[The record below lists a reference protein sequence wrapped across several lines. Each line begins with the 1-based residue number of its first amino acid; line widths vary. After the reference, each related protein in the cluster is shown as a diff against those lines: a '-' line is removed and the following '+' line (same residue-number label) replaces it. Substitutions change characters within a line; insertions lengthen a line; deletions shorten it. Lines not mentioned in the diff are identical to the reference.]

1 MMVVGDFIIEVLGPV
16 LESLEPIV
24 PGEWF
29 PLYFIRPYLQRPL
42 IAAVFVAM
50 VAGFLGSFLL
60 IRNLALIGDGLAHVS
75 FGAIAIGLVVGIV
88 DPLIWA
94 FVLCVISAI
103 LIDFLQVK
111 KWLTGDTAIAI
122 FLTGMLGLGVVV
134 TRLYGGG
141 SLISVEGY
149 LWGNLN
155 LIDSDSFEFI
165 MIACIISYLSLAIFY
180 HSLLLI
186 SIDPIA
192 AKIQGLPVRFIGL
205 YWSILTAAVVVSMV
219 QFVGVLLVTALIV
232 TPAAIAQLLSRSF
245 FMCVVLSQ
253 VLGVV
258 TVLLGLYY
266 SAELSTDS
274 GAMIALVSA
283 IMFVVVAVS
292 KGLIKQ
298 FTAADNNSN

>member
-1 MMVVGDFIIEVLGPV
+1 MVVGDFIIEVLGPV

-42 IAAVFVAM
+42 IAAVFVSM

-205 YWSILTAAVVVSMV
+205 YSSILTAAVVVSMV

>member
-1 MMVVGDFIIEVLGPV
+1 MVVGDFIIEVLGPV

-29 PLYFIRPYLQRPL
+29 PLYFIRPYLQRQL

-60 IRNLALIGDGLAHVS
+60 VRNLALIGDGLAHVS
-75 FGAIAIGLVVGIV
+75 FGAIAIGLIVGIV

-122 FLTGMLGLGVVV
+122 FLTGMLGLGIVV

-192 AKIQGLPVRFIGL
+192 ARIQGLPVRFIGL

>member
-1 MMVVGDFIIEVLGPV
+1 MVVGDFIIEVLGPV

-75 FGAIAIGLVVGIV
+75 FGAIAIGLIVGIV

-103 LIDFLQVK
+103 LIDFLQAK

-122 FLTGMLGLGVVV
+122 FLTGMLGLGVVL

-155 LIDSDSFEFI
+155 LIDADSFEFI

-192 AKIQGLPVRFIGL
+192 ARIQGLPVRFIGL

-283 IMFVVVAVS
+283 IIFVIVAVS

>member
-1 MMVVGDFIIEVLGPV
+1 MVVGDFVIEVLGPV

-75 FGAIAIGLVVGIV
+75 FGAITIGLVVGIV
-88 DPLIWA
+88 DPLVWA

-134 TRLYGGG
+134 TRIYGGG

-192 AKIQGLPVRFIGL
+192 ARIQGLPVRLIGL

>member
-1 MMVVGDFIIEVLGPV
+1 MVVGDFIIEVLGPV

-103 LIDFLQVK
+103 LIDFLQLK

-122 FLTGMLGLGVVV
+122 FLTGMLGLGIVV

-165 MIACIISYLSLAIFY
+165 MIACIISYLSLAILY

-192 AKIQGLPVRFIGL
+192 ARIQGLPVRFIRL

>member
-1 MMVVGDFIIEVLGPV
+1 MVVGDFIIEVLGPV

-219 QFVGVLLVTALIV
+219 HFVGVLLVTALIV

>member
-1 MMVVGDFIIEVLGPV
+1 MVVGDFIIEVLGPV

-122 FLTGMLGLGVVV
+122 FLTGMLGLGIVV

-192 AKIQGLPVRFIGL
+192 ARIQGLPVRFIRL

>member
-1 MMVVGDFIIEVLGPV
+1 MVVGDFIIEVLGPV

-122 FLTGMLGLGVVV
+122 FLTGMLGLGIVV

-192 AKIQGLPVRFIGL
+192 ARIQGLPVRLIGL

-245 FMCVVLSQ
+245 FMCIVLSQ
-253 VLGVV
+253 ILGVV

>member
-1 MMVVGDFIIEVLGPV
+1 MVVGDFIIEVLGPV

-60 IRNLALIGDGLAHVS
+60 VRNLALIGDGLAHVS

-122 FLTGMLGLGVVV
+122 FLTGMLGLGIVV

-155 LIDSDSFEFI
+155 LIDSESFEFI

-192 AKIQGLPVRFIGL
+192 ARIQGLPVRFIRL

-253 VLGVV
+253 ILGVV

-292 KGLIKQ
+292 IGLIKQ

>member
-1 MMVVGDFIIEVLGPV
+1 MVVGDFIIEVLGPV

-60 IRNLALIGDGLAHVS
+60 VRNLALIGDGLAHVS

-122 FLTGMLGLGVVV
+122 FLTGMLGLGIVV

-165 MIACIISYLSLAIFY
+165 MIACIISYLSLAILY

-192 AKIQGLPVRFIGL
+192 ARIQGLPVRFIRL

-258 TVLLGLYY
+258 AVLLGLYY

>member
-1 MMVVGDFIIEVLGPV
+1 MGVGDFIIEVLGPV

-42 IAAVFVAM
+42 IAAVFVSM

-122 FLTGMLGLGVVV
+122 FLTGMLGLGIVV

-192 AKIQGLPVRFIGL
+192 ARLQGLPVRLIGL

-245 FMCVVLSQ
+245 FMCIVLSQ
-253 VLGVV
+253 ILGVV

>member
-1 MMVVGDFIIEVLGPV
+1 MGVGDFVIEVLGPL
-16 LESLEPIV
+16 LESLEPII

-42 IAAVFVAM
+42 IAAIFVSM

-75 FGAIAIGLVVGIV
+75 FGAIAIGLVVGMI

-94 FVLCVISAI
+94 FMMCVVSAI
-103 LIDFLQVK
+103 IIDYLQVK
-111 KWLTGDTAIAI
+111 QWLTGDTAIAI
-122 FLTGMLGLGVVV
+122 FLTGMLGLGIIV
-134 TRLYGGG
+134 TRIWGGG
-141 SLISVEGY
+141 SLASVEGY

-155 LIDSDSFEFI
+155 LIDSESFEFI
-165 MIACIISYLSLAIFY
+165 IIACLASYISLVVLYQ
-180 HSLLLI
+180 SLLLI

-192 AKIQGLPVRFIGL
+192 ARIQGLPVRLISL

-245 FMCVVLSQ
+245 LMCVILSQ
-253 VLGVV
+253 VLGVI

-274 GAMIALVSA
+274 GAMIALISA
-283 IMFVVVAVS
+283 IMFVLVAVS
-292 KGLIKQ
+292 KGIFSKV
-298 FTAADNNSN
+298 TASKNNSN

>member
-1 MMVVGDFIIEVLGPV
+1 MVVGDLVVDVLAPI
-16 LESLEPIV
+16 LEYLEPIV

-42 IAAVFVAM
+42 IAAIFVSM

-75 FGAIAIGLVVGIV
+75 FGAIAIGLVAGVV

-94 FVLCVISAI
+94 FVLCLIAAV
-103 LIDFLQVK
+103 LIDYLQVK
-111 KWLTGDTAIAI
+111 QWLTGDTAIAI

-165 MIACIISYLSLAIFY
+165 IIACLASYISLIVLYQ
-180 HSLLLI
+180 SLLLI

-192 AKIQGLPVRFIGL
+192 ARVQGLPVRFIGL
-205 YWSILTAAVVVSMV
+205 YWSILTAAVVVCMV

-232 TPAAIAQLLSRSF
+232 TPAAIAQLVSRSF
-245 FMCVVLSQ
+245 LMCVILSQ

-292 KGLIKQ
+292 KGV
-298 FTAADNNSN
+298 FTKVTASDNNSS

>member
-1 MMVVGDFIIEVLGPV
+1 MVVGDFIIEVLGPV

-60 IRNLALIGDGLAHVS
+60 VRNLALIGDGLAHVS
-75 FGAIAIGLVVGIV
+75 FGAIAIGLIVGIV

-103 LIDFLQVK
+103 LIDFLQLK

-122 FLTGMLGLGVVV
+122 FLTGMLGLGIVV

-165 MIACIISYLSLAIFY
+165 MIACIISYLSLAILY

-192 AKIQGLPVRFIGL
+192 ARIQGLPVRFIRL

>member
-1 MMVVGDFIIEVLGPV
+1 M
-16 LESLEPIV
+16 
-24 PGEWF
+24 
-29 PLYFIRPYLQRPL
+29 
-42 IAAVFVAM
+42 
-50 VAGFLGSFLL
+50 
-60 IRNLALIGDGLAHVS
+60 IGDGLAHVS

-155 LIDSDSFEFI
+155 LIDADSFDFI
-165 MIACIISYLSLAIFY
+165 MIACIVSYLSLAIFY
-180 HSLLLI
+180 QNLLLV

-192 AKIQGLPVRFIGL
+192 ARIQGLPVRFIGL

-232 TPAAIAQLLSRSF
+232 TPAAIAQLISRSF

-298 FTAADNNSN
+298 FTASDNNSN

>member
-1 MMVVGDFIIEVLGPV
+1 MVGDFVIEVLGPV

>member
-1 MMVVGDFIIEVLGPV
+1 MVVGDFIIEVLGPV

-192 AKIQGLPVRFIGL
+192 ARIQGLPVRFIGL

-253 VLGVV
+253 ILGVV

>member
-1 MMVVGDFIIEVLGPV
+1 MVVGDFIIEVLGPV

-122 FLTGMLGLGVVV
+122 FLTGMLGLGIVV

-192 AKIQGLPVRFIGL
+192 ARIQGLPVRFIGL

-253 VLGVV
+253 ILGVV

-283 IMFVVVAVS
+283 IMFVIVAVS

>member
-1 MMVVGDFIIEVLGPV
+1 MVVGDFVLEVLGPV
-16 LESLEPIV
+16 LESLEPFV

-42 IAAVFVAM
+42 IAAIFVSM

-94 FVLCVISAI
+94 FALCLVSAI
-103 LIDFLQVK
+103 LIDYLQVK
-111 KWLTGDTAIAI
+111 QWLTGDTAIAI
-122 FLTGMLGLGVVV
+122 FLTGMLGLGIIV
-134 TRLYGGG
+134 TRIWGGG

-165 MIACIISYLSLAIFY
+165 LIACLASYISLVVLYQ
-180 HSLLLI
+180 SLLLI

-192 AKIQGLPVRFIGL
+192 ARIQGLPVRFIGL

-232 TPAAIAQLLSRSF
+232 TPAAIAQIISRSF
-245 FMCVVLSQ
+245 LMCVILSQ
-253 VLGVV
+253 VIGVV

-283 IMFVVVAVS
+283 IMFVIVAIS
-292 KGLIKQ
+292 KGL
-298 FTAADNNSN
+298 FNYYMASNHNSN

>member
-1 MMVVGDFIIEVLGPV
+1 MVVGDFIIEVLGPV

-75 FGAIAIGLVVGIV
+75 FGAIAIGLIVGIV

-103 LIDFLQVK
+103 LIDFLQAK

-155 LIDSDSFEFI
+155 LIDADSFEFI

-192 AKIQGLPVRFIGL
+192 ARIQGLPVRFIGL

-283 IMFVVVAVS
+283 IIFVIVAVS
-292 KGLIKQ
+292 KGMIKQ

>member
-1 MMVVGDFIIEVLGPV
+1 MVVGDFIIEVLGPV

-75 FGAIAIGLVVGIV
+75 FGAIAIGLIVGIV

-111 KWLTGDTAIAI
+111 RWLTGDTAIAI

-155 LIDSDSFEFI
+155 LIDADSFEFI

-192 AKIQGLPVRFIGL
+192 ARIQGLPVRFIGL

-283 IMFVVVAVS
+283 IIFVIVAVS

>member
-1 MMVVGDFIIEVLGPV
+1 MVVGDFVIEVLGPV

-29 PLYFIRPYLQRPL
+29 PLYFVRPYLQRPL

-88 DPLIWA
+88 DPLVWA

-192 AKIQGLPVRFIGL
+192 ARIQGLPVRLIGL

>member
-1 MMVVGDFIIEVLGPV
+1 MVVGDFIIEVLGPV

-192 AKIQGLPVRFIGL
+192 ARIQGLPVRLIGL

>member
-1 MMVVGDFIIEVLGPV
+1 MVVGDFIIEVLGPV

-111 KWLTGDTAIAI
+111 KWLSGDTAIAI

-192 AKIQGLPVRFIGL
+192 ARIQGLPVRFIGL

-253 VLGVV
+253 ILGVV

>member
-1 MMVVGDFIIEVLGPV
+1 MVVGDFVVDVLGPI
-16 LESLEPIV
+16 LEYLEPIV

-42 IAAVFVAM
+42 IAALFVSM

-75 FGAIAIGLVVGIV
+75 FGAIAIGLVVSVV

-94 FVLCVISAI
+94 FVLCLIAAI
-103 LIDFLQVK
+103 LIDYLQVK
-111 KWLTGDTAIAI
+111 QWLTGDTAIAI

-155 LIDSDSFEFI
+155 LIDTDSFEFI
-165 MIACIISYLSLAIFY
+165 IIACLTSYISLIVLYQ
-180 HSLLLI
+180 SLLLI

-192 AKIQGLPVRFIGL
+192 ARVQGLPVRFIGL

-232 TPAAIAQLLSRSF
+232 TPAAIAQLVSRSF
-245 FMCVVLSQ
+245 LMCVILSQ

-283 IMFVVVAVS
+283 IMFVIVAIS
-292 KGLIKQ
+292 KGL
-298 FTAADNNSN
+298 FTKLKASDNNSG

>member
-1 MMVVGDFIIEVLGPV
+1 MVVGDFIIEVLGPV

-42 IAAVFVAM
+42 IAAVFVSM

>member
-1 MMVVGDFIIEVLGPV
+1 MVVGDFIIEVLGPI
-16 LESLEPIV
+16 LEYIEPIV

-103 LIDFLQVK
+103 LIDFLQMK

-192 AKIQGLPVRFIGL
+192 ARIQGLPVRFIGL
-205 YWSILTAAVVVSMV
+205 FWSILTAAVVVSMV

>member
-1 MMVVGDFIIEVLGPV
+1 MGVGDFIIEVLGPV

-192 AKIQGLPVRFIGL
+192 AKIQGLPVRLIGL

>member
-1 MMVVGDFIIEVLGPV
+1 MVVGDFIIEVLGPV

-60 IRNLALIGDGLAHVS
+60 VRNLALIGDGLAHVS

-122 FLTGMLGLGVVV
+122 FLTGMLGLGIVV

-192 AKIQGLPVRFIGL
+192 ARIQGLPVRFIGL

-219 QFVGVLLVTALIV
+219 KIVGALLVTALLV
-232 TPAAIAQLLSRSF
+232 TPAATAQFVGRSF
-245 FMCVVLSQ
+245 RSCILWTQFF
-253 VLGVV
+253 
-258 TVLLGLYY
+258 GLTSTIIGIYY
-266 SAELSTDS
+266 AAETEAAS
-274 GAMIALVSA
+274 GAMIALTSA
-283 IMFVVVAVS
+283 TIFAIVATSQIVVKPSLEA
-292 KGLIKQ
+292 
-298 FTAADNNSN
+298 

>member
-1 MMVVGDFIIEVLGPV
+1 MVVGDFIIEVLGPV
-16 LESLEPIV
+16 LESLEPMV

-192 AKIQGLPVRFIGL
+192 ARIQGLPVRFIGL

-253 VLGVV
+253 ILGVV

>member
-1 MMVVGDFIIEVLGPV
+1 MVVGDFIIEVLGPV
-16 LESLEPIV
+16 LESLEPMV

-122 FLTGMLGLGVVV
+122 FLTGMLGLGIVV

-192 AKIQGLPVRFIGL
+192 ARIQGLPVRFIGL

-245 FMCVVLSQ
+245 FMCIVLSQ
-253 VLGVV
+253 ILGVV

>member
-1 MMVVGDFIIEVLGPV
+1 MVVGDLVIEILGPF
-16 LESLEPIV
+16 LEFLEPLI

-29 PLYFIRPYLQRPL
+29 PLYFVKPYFQRPL
-42 IAAVFVAM
+42 IAAIFVSM

-75 FGAIAIGLVVGIV
+75 FGAIAIGLIVGMI
-88 DPLIWA
+88 DPLYWA
-94 FVLCVISAI
+94 FAICVVAAI
-103 LIDFLQVK
+103 LIDYLQTK
-111 KWLTGDTAIAI
+111 QLLSGDTAIAI
-122 FLTGMLGLGVVV
+122 FLTGMLGLGVIA
-134 TRLYGGG
+134 TRIWGGG
-141 SLISVEGY
+141 TLSSVEGY

-165 MIACIISYLSLAIFY
+165 IIACLASYISLVVLYQ
-180 HSLLLI
+180 SLLLI

-192 AKIQGLPVRFIGL
+192 ARIQGLPVRFISL
-205 YWSILTAAVVVSMV
+205 YCSILTAAVVVSMV

-245 FMCVVLSQ
+245 LMCVILSQ
-253 VLGVV
+253 ILGVI

-283 IMFVVVAVS
+283 TMFVIVAVS
-292 KGLIKQ
+292 KSI
-298 FTAADNNSN
+298 FTRFKASDNNSN

>member
-1 MMVVGDFIIEVLGPV
+1 MVVGDLVIEVLGPV

-111 KWLTGDTAIAI
+111 KWLTGDTALAI

-180 HSLLLI
+180 PSLLLI

-192 AKIQGLPVRFIGL
+192 ARIQGLPVRFIGL

-283 IMFVVVAVS
+283 TMFVVVAVS

-298 FTAADNNSN
+298 ITAADNNSN

>member
-1 MMVVGDFIIEVLGPV
+1 MVVGDFIIEVLGPV
-16 LESLEPIV
+16 LESLEPMV

-122 FLTGMLGLGVVV
+122 FLTGMLGLGIVV

-155 LIDSDSFEFI
+155 LIDSDSFDFI
-165 MIACIISYLSLAIFY
+165 MVACIISYLSLVIFY

-192 AKIQGLPVRFIGL
+192 ARIQGLPVRFIGL

>member
-1 MMVVGDFIIEVLGPV
+1 MVVGDFIIEVLGPV

-42 IAAVFVAM
+42 IAAVFGAM

-122 FLTGMLGLGVVV
+122 FLTGMLGLGIVV

-192 AKIQGLPVRFIGL
+192 ARIQGLPVRFIGL
-205 YWSILTAAVVVSMV
+205 FWSILTAAVVVSMV

-253 VLGVV
+253 ILGVV

>member
-1 MMVVGDFIIEVLGPV
+1 
-16 LESLEPIV
+16 
-24 PGEWF
+24 
-29 PLYFIRPYLQRPL
+29 
-42 IAAVFVAM
+42 M

-75 FGAIAIGLVVGIV
+75 FGAIAIGLIVGMI
-88 DPLIWA
+88 DPLYWA
-94 FVLCVISAI
+94 FAICVVAAI
-103 LIDFLQVK
+103 LIDYLQTK
-111 KWLTGDTAIAI
+111 QLLSGDTAIAI
-122 FLTGMLGLGVVV
+122 FLTGMLGLGVIA
-134 TRLYGGG
+134 TRIWGGG
-141 SLISVEGY
+141 TLSSVEGY

-165 MIACIISYLSLAIFY
+165 IIACLASYISLVVLYQ
-180 HSLLLI
+180 SLLLI

-192 AKIQGLPVRFIGL
+192 ARIQGLPVRFISL

-245 FMCVVLSQ
+245 LMCVILSQ
-253 VLGVV
+253 ILGVI

-283 IMFVVVAVS
+283 TMFVIVAVS
-292 KGLIKQ
+292 KSI
-298 FTAADNNSN
+298 FTRFKASDNNSN